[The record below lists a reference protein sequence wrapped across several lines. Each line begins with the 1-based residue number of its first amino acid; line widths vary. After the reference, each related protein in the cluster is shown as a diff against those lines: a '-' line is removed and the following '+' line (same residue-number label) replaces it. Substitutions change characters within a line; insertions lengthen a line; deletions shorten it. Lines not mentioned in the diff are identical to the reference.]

1 MNATRA
7 NLRHEVQALEPVRI
21 LLAEAIDYAGLF
33 PPAALEM
40 DAAVANFARYLA
52 GGCHWMLGSFVVPA
66 ERLMELEPLLKKNR
80 AHGWRI
86 SALLT
91 TPASADTALAGDP
104 GRGREFKQGLK
115 SIVEFHL
122 KAGER
127 AHVDSV
133 EFKIESRDELNPILE
148 LLPHNIQAYA
158 ELSVSGTLAEQI
170 EAIRMARICAKI
182 RTGGVTAS
190 GFPRLQQVARFISAC
205 ALAGVPFKA
214 TAGLHHPLRGVYSLN
229 GARRA
234 PHVPM
239 HGFLNVLIAAA
250 AAKAGAMELQLPEI
264 LAERGERA
272 FAFHKHGLNWRRLK
286 ISNRQLRE
294 AREQVVM
301 SFGSCSFDQP
311 VEELRALELL

>member
-86 SALLT
+86 SALL
-91 TPASADTALAGDP
+91 GC
-104 GRGREFKQGLK
+104 EFKQGLK

-214 TAGLHHPLRGVYSLN
+214 TAGLHHPLRGVYSLD

-239 HGFLNVLIAAA
+239 HGFLNILIAAA

-311 VEELRALELL
+311 VEEPRALELL